1 MHTPLDN
8 NRVQFRKKKY
18 NLFSP
23 DTRLTCFFLV
33 IQLKLKSALQKKEF
47 QGHKKEEKKSYL

>member
-8 NRVQFRKKKY
+8 NGVQFRKKKY

-47 QGHKKEEKKSYL
+47 QGHKKEEKNL